1 MKNNKD
7 YKIAKSNLKSL
18 KTFVIILAS
27 LLIAGLEVRYPA
39 VYATLGYALTFVY
52 DWLKHKWQ
60 VKLP

>member
-52 DWLKHKWQ
+52 D
-60 VKLP
+60 